1 MSEAK
6 WQKSS
11 FSNDRDEC
19 IELARKVPGEVLIRE
34 SDVPDVTI
42 KASRAQLRT
51 FISGVKAGWSSHP
64 I

>member
-1 MSEAK
+1 MSEPK

-19 IELARKVPGEVLIRE
+19 IELTHEAPDEVLIRE
-34 SDVPDVTI
+34 SEAPGVTI
-42 KASRAQLRT
+42 KASRAKLHT
-51 FISGVKAGWSSHP
+51 FISGVKDGTLSHP

>member
-1 MSEAK
+1 MSEVK

-19 IELARKVPGEVLIRE
+19 IELASEIPGEVLIRE
-34 SDVPDVTI
+34 SDAPGATI
-42 KASRAQLRT
+42 KASRAKLRA
-51 FISGVKAGWSSHP
+51 FISGVKAGGLRHP